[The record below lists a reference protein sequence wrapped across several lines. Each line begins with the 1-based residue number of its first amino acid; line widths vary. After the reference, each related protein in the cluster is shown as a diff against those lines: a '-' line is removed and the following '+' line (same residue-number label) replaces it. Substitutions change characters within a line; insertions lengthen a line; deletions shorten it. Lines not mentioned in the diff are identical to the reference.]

1 MIPVVLYRVSAVIL
15 LLFAAGHQFGFR
27 RADPKWNADTAL
39 GAMRGVHFPVQG
51 FQRSY
56 WDFFSGFGFFV
67 TALLLFSAYFAWY
80 VGGLPPET
88 RRMLTP
94 VLWAFAIT
102 YVVIAILTWRYFFMA
117 PGIFSTIVALL
128 LVAAAATVA

>member
-1 MIPVVLYRVSAVIL
+1 MIPVILYRVSAVVL

-27 RADPKWNADTAL
+27 HTDPQWNADTTTA
-39 GAMRGVHFPVQG
+39 AMRGVHFSVQG

-67 TALLLFSAYFAWY
+67 TVLLLFSGYFAWY
-80 VGGLPPET
+80 IGGLSPET
-88 RRMLTP
+88 RRMLVP
-94 VLWAFAIT
+94 LLWAFAIA

-128 LVAAAATVA
+128 LVAAAATA